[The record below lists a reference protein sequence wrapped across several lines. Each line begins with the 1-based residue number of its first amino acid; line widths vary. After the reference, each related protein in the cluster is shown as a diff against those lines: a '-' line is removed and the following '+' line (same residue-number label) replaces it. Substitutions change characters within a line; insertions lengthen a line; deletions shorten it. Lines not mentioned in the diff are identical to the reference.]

1 VATSRVLFVV
11 DGPIAFL
18 TFNRPEARNAMTWKM
33 YEALVEACERVDA
46 DANVRVLV
54 LRGAGGKAFV
64 SGTDIGQFTG
74 FSTRDDVVGYEAR
87 LDAVIDRLERVRAAT
102 IAQIEGVAAGGGCII
117 AIACDLRVC
126 TPESTLGVPV
136 ARTLGNCLSAANYAR
151 LRDLVGPGGVKDL
164 MFTGRLV
171 GGQEA
176 RAIGLVNRVVEA
188 SAIEAEVGSLAATE
202 ASAIEAEVGGLAAT
216 IAGNAPLTIRA
227 TKEALRRIQARER
240 LDPSAIEDLITMC
253 YLSDDFK
260 GAVQAF
266 LDKKPPVFR
275 GR

>member
-1 VATSRVLFVV
+1 MATSRVLFVV

-18 TFNRPEARNAMTWKM
+18 TFNRPEARNAMTWEM

-74 FSTRDDVVGYEAR
+74 FSTRDDASGYEAR

-176 RAIGLVNRVVEA
+176 QAIGLVNRVVEA
-188 SAIEAEVGSLAATE
+188 SAIEAEVGR
-202 ASAIEAEVGGLAAT
+202 LAAT

-227 TKEALRRIQARER
+227 TKEALRRIQAHER

-253 YLSDDFK
+253 YLSEDFK